1 MSRST
6 IHTLNYVPFLHFIN
20 SRDIPIFVR
29 SGSVS
34 PIRTNSIRRK
44 YSRSNS
50 QPAPTEDIELNY
62 RRGSSHHSLRR
73 NSGLRKISSQEQV
86 NQLTRFL
93 LLNEE
98 PSMSGSSDSRRGSAG
113 VHFSENVQIRL
124 YRRKSVFNP
133 SPRPDSKPRPRTLSG
148 NGDFDS
154 PSVFTFD

>member
-1 MSRST
+1 MSQSN
-6 IHTLNYVPFLHFIN
+6 ISSYINGAMHANSCIELPFLCFIN

-50 QPAPTEDIELNY
+50 QPTPTEDIELNY
-62 RRGSSHHSLRR
+62 RRRSSHHSLRR

-98 PSMSGSSDSRRGSAG
+98 PSMFNKSTPASGTVLRLLNHILSIASQ
-113 VHFSENVQIRL
+113 SELAVV
-124 YRRKSVFNP
+124 Y
-133 SPRPDSKPRPRTLSG
+133 
-148 NGDFDS
+148 
-154 PSVFTFD
+154 